1 MVPARRIG
9 IPLFLLVFTAAL
21 SRPSSAQFETR
32 SNSAAPVFPNS
43 IAVGDFNH
51 DGKLDL
57 AVAPTN
63 SSSGFGTEVLVLL
76 GNGDGTFRPAI
87 HYTVG
92 ILPDSVAAA
101 DLNHDGNLDLVVAN
115 NQSNSVSVLLGRGD
129 GTFLPAV
136 NYAVP
141 QLPQF
146 VAVADFNHDGNLD
159 LITLHN
165 KYLTVPCL
173 CVAVLLGNGDGTFQ
187 EPAIITT
194 VTITPYAIGV
204 GRFNAGE
211 NLDLVVAEEF
221 GGTNQVEILLG
232 NGDGTFRAGA
242 IYPVGPS
249 PAAVAVADFNG
260 DHNLDFAV
268 AENEGIGVGVF
279 LGNGDGTFKPRV
291 DYKTNFPYG
300 IAAADLNGNGK
311 QDLVVA
317 NLDFPSGVTVFT
329 GNGDGTFKKGV
340 YYPDGVENFFVTT
353 GDFNGDHR
361 TDIAVADY
369 SSGSVITMLN
379 TGTVTF
385 SPTTPL
391 NFHKQK
397 AGTTSAPQTVTLTNT
412 GKTALSIS
420 SMKAGGQFGMTSTC
434 GASVAAGANC
444 AISVTFSPK
453 TQGAKSGTV
462 SIKDSASSKPQV
474 VELSG
479 TGT

>member
-1 MVPARRIG
+1 MIPARRTG
-9 IPLFLLVFTAAL
+9 ILLFLLVFTAAL
-21 SRPSSAQFETR
+21 SRSSSAQFETWG
-32 SNSAAPVFPNS
+32 SFAAQVFPFS
-43 IAVGDFNH
+43 VAVGDFNH

-57 AVAPTN
+57 AVASLN
-63 SSSGFGTEVLVLL
+63 SNTGFATDVQVLL
-76 GNGDGTFRPAI
+76 GNGDGTFRSAVDYP
-87 HYTVG
+87 VG
-92 ILPDSVAAA
+92 ISPNSVAVA
-101 DLNHDGNLDLVVAN
+101 DLNGDGNLDLVVSN
-115 NQSNSVSVLLGRGD
+115 HQSNNISVLLGRGD

-136 NYAVP
+136 NYDAP
-141 QLPQF
+141 QLPEF
-146 VAVADFNHDGNLD
+146 IAAADFNHDGNLD

-165 KYLTVPCL
+165 NYCV

-211 NLDLVVAEEF
+211 NFDLVVAEEF

-249 PAAVAVADFNG
+249 PTAVAVADFNG

-279 LGNGDGTFKPRV
+279 LGNGDGTFEPRV

-300 IAAADLNGNGK
+300 IAAADLNGNGE

-340 YYPDGVENFFVTT
+340 YYPDGIENFFVTT

-361 TDIAVADY
+361 TDIVVADY

-379 TGTVTF
+379 TGVVTF

-397 AGTTSAPQTVTLTNT
+397 AGTTSAPQTVKLTNT
-412 GKTALSIS
+412 GKTALTIS
-420 SMKAGGQFGMTSTC
+420 SMKATGQFGMTSTC
-434 GASVAAGANC
+434 GTSVAAGANC
-444 AISVTFSPK
+444 TISVTFSPK
-453 TQGAKSGTV
+453 TPGAKSGTV
-462 SIKDSASSKPQV
+462 SIRDGASSKPQV
-474 VELSG
+474 IELSG